1 MSNDN
6 RTLSKKKF
14 TNPSLEVIV
23 FGIKDIISTSNGNEN
38 NPGDKDDM

>member
-1 MSNDN
+1 MSDN
-6 RTLSKKKF
+6 RITLSKKKF

-23 FGIKDIISTSNGNEN
+23 FETKDIILASNGNED